1 MNLTKTAICICS
13 IFIGCKSANV
23 SQKSID
29 SVYVKETIY
38 QAVHDTI
45 SIENPCDSNGIL
57 NMFKATLK
65 FQQGEVRVITK
76 DGKVRI
82 ITQIKEIRGQDRYIY
97 KDRIIT
103 KEKQVSSVQ
112 RFVNNIALMVLILLI
127 AYFILRRFF
136 G

>member
-13 IFIGCKSANV
+13 LFIGCKSANV

-57 NMFKATLK
+57 NKFRATLK

-82 ITQIKEIRGQDRYIY
+82 ITQIKEIKGQDRYIY